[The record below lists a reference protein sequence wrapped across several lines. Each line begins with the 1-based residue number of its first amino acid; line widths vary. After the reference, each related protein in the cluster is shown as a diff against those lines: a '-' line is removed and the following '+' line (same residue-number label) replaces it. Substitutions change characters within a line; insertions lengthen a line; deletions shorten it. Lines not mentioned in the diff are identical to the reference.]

1 MVAFIAEPVAKG
13 ATACRR
19 KIGDDAVL
27 EGRMHGPVQQSERDR
42 AKQDH
47 AEPVEY
53 GAHAGAVHAR
63 CNERK
68 RAGRAGL
75 AALASASLIL
85 ASGCEAPPP
94 EGQVVASI
102 DGTEITRREVA
113 QAVGDREIGEGER
126 QQALEALVA
135 RKIFA
140 MEAERRAL
148 ERTGDFHFALRDAR
162 ETLLMEA
169 LRRDVRGQLENPDA
183 AAIDAELASHPWRYE
198 DRFVVTL
205 AYLGQSEPAFAI
217 DSANLATAPPE
228 ALERAEPGEVLEYGG
243 NSWRVLSR
251 DSVPSDPAGLR
262 REAANTVK
270 SRATE
275 RRMQDIFETYRQRGQ
290 IRFQPGW
297 GAGAEGK
304 R

>member
-1 MVAFIAEPVAKG
+1 MVAFIAEPVAES

-19 KIGDDAVL
+19 KIGDDPIL
-27 EGRMHGPVQQSERDR
+27 ERRTHRPVQQRERDR

-53 GAHAGAVHAR
+53 GAHTKALHAVG
-63 CNERK
+63 NWRK
-68 RAGRAGL
+68 RAGL
-75 AALASASLIL
+75 AALASASLI
-85 ASGCEAPPP
+85 AATGCEAPAP
-94 EGQVVASI
+94 EGQVVANI
-102 DGTEITRREVA
+102 DGTEITLRELA
-113 QAVGDREIGEGER
+113 QTVGDAEISQQER

-183 AAIDAELASHPWRYE
+183 AAIDAELASHPWRYK

-205 AYLGQSEPAFAI
+205 AYPGQSQPAFAI
-217 DSANLATAPPE
+217 DSANLAAAPPE
-228 ALERAEPGEVLEYGG
+228 ALKKAEPGEILDYGG
-243 NSWRVLSR
+243 DRWQVLSR
-251 DSVPSDPAGLR
+251 NPVPSDAAGLR
-262 REAANTVK
+262 REAANAVK

-275 RRMQDIFETYRQRGQ
+275 REMRDLVETYRRRGQ
-290 IRFQPGW
+290 IRFQSGW
-297 GAGAEGK
+297 GPGAEGE